1 MTTHHSFDRPSRR
14 YLGPCPIPASI
25 LDPVNGSVAPANTL
39 PIEPPTPSKNETVLV
54 NETFDNWELVP
65 DFTGTVYQKADGQ
78 QIEHKELGPLP
89 DTLTPLKPTSPYD
102 EWNEAS
108 GSWIKNDTAEKDA
121 LCSAALE
128 ALKQERNHHRQHG
141 FSYQA
146 HQVEATEIDQGNIVA
161 VITGYTEGIRAEN
174 TVVYWKTGP
183 NKYLPL
189 NGKAESVALAA
200 AMDGFVQQL
209 FQVEVML
216 AQEVAAMTTAELQ
229 AFDAKARFQETLTTA
244 V

>member
-1 MTTHHSFDRPSRR
+1 MTIHHSFDRPSRR

-25 LDPVNGSVAPANTL
+25 LDPVNESAAPANTL
-39 PIEPPTPSKNETVLV
+39 PFAPPEPSDNETVLV
-54 NETFDNWELVP
+54 NEAFDNWELVP
-65 DFTGTVYQKADGQ
+65 DFTGTVYQKADGLPV
-78 QIEHKELGPLP
+78 EHKELGPLP
-89 DTLTPLKPTSPYD
+89 ETLTPLKPTSPHD

-108 GSWIKNDTAEKDA
+108 NSWIKNKTAEKDA

-141 FSYQA
+141 FSYQS
-146 HQVEATEIDQGNIVA
+146 HQVEATAIDQGNIVA
-161 VITGYTEGIRAEN
+161 VITGYTEGIRTEN
-174 TVVYWKTGP
+174 KPVYWKTGP

-189 NGKAESVALAA
+189 NGKSDAVALGTAI
-200 AMDGFVQQL
+200 DDFVQKL
-209 FQVEVML
+209 FRIEAQL

-229 AFDAKARFQETLTTA
+229 AFDAKARFQETLNTA